1 MRRVWSSMI
10 VATVMG
16 GAAFV
21 SVPPAALAATQDG
34 NWTVL
39 IVTEKGNCDRGYRYD
54 VKIANGHVSYEGG
67 AAVDLAGTVAS
78 NGAISV
84 DIKAGEKGASGTG
97 RLSSTSGS
105 GTWHGSGANGSNCAG
120 RWEAVRR

>member
-1 MRRVWSSMI
+1 MRRVLSSTI
-10 VATVMG
+10 VATVLG

-21 SVPPAALAATQDG
+21 SAPPAALAATHDG

-39 IVTEKGNCDRGYRYD
+39 IVTEKGSCDRGYRYD
-54 VKIANGHVSYEGG
+54 VKIANGHVRYEGE

-78 NGAISV
+78 NGAINVS
-84 DIKAGEKGASGTG
+84 IKAGEKGASGTG
-97 RLSSTSGS
+97 HLSSTSGS
-105 GTWHGSGANGSNCAG
+105 GTWHGSGTNGSNCAG